1 MTAAIR
7 GYLGD
12 DATVSGDAIHYIAT
26 LSDGAMRDAL
36 SILDQCLSFYGDETV
51 TLDKAR
57 QLLGA
62 VDRQVL
68 FDFADALTACDISRV
83 LTLINSI
90 VKDGRDVSQF
100 VSDFV
105 RHLRDLLVASQ
116 TDGLDLLEY
125 IDEVRQALA
134 AQSKRL
140 PLGVTIHYIYTFSEL
155 QRDLRFAPHTRTALE
170 VCAVKLCKPQ
180 EACAAPVQEAA
191 KPMQVQE
198 AVKSVQVQEV
208 VKPVQEAVKPVQEAV
223 KPVQEAVKL
232 VQEAVKP
239 VEPQTPPTAAKT
251 PLTPEILTD
260 IQKGWSTFCKSD
272 IFTMPEIIR
281 LSQTGLEISNR
292 QLQVICG
299 DEINMK
305 RLKSEQK
312 KLSEGLMHAFS
323 LDTAPNL
330 AFVVRDAYNKP
341 DTPQEAVAREEEA
354 DAWADLGA
362 QVEIESEW

>member
-12 DATVSGDAIHYIAT
+12 DATVSDDAIHYIAT

-83 LTLINSI
+83 LTLINGI

-180 EACAAPVQEAA
+180 EAYATP
-191 KPMQVQE
+191 
-198 AVKSVQVQEV
+198 VQEV
-208 VKPVQEAVKPVQEAV
+208 VKPVQVQEAVKPVQEAV
-223 KPVQEAVKL
+223 KPVQEAVKS

-239 VEPQTPPTAAKT
+239 VEPQASPAAAKT
-251 PLTPEILTD
+251 PLTPDVLTD

-341 DTPQEAVAREEEA
+341 DTPQEAAAREEEA